1 MKKLNIREARLSL
14 GNLDVLLAQ
23 EGELTI
29 TRRGEDIARVMPIGR
44 KRPMPSHDG
53 LRRTMPRMRKSSEQ
67 LIREDRDRR

>member
-44 KRPMPSHDG
+44 RRPMPSHAG
-53 LRRTMPRMRKSSEQ
+53 LRRNMPRMRKGSEQ
-67 LIREDRDRR
+67 LVREDRDGR

>member
-44 KRPMPSHDG
+44 KRPMPSHAG
-53 LRRTMPRMRKSSEQ
+53 LRRNMPRMRKGSEQ
-67 LIREDRDRR
+67 LVREDRDGR